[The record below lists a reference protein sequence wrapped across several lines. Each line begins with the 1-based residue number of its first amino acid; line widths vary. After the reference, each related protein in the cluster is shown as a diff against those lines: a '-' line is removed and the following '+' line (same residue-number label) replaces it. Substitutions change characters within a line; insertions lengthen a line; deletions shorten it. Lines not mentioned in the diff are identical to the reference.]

1 MANYKSNSVKP
12 FQPLGN
18 KVKSKILKPKT
29 KKEKIFKYISN
40 AYNLTKP

>member
-1 MANYKSNSVKP
+1 MTNYKTNSVKP

-29 KKEKIFKYISN
+29 KKEKIFKYISQS
-40 AYNLTKP
+40 LDIVKL